1 MANEGLLRRLGFL
14 IGPWN
19 PWLPEQRRDPY
30 PTYRFLRE
38 EKPLC
43 RAPAFGGWVASR
55 AEDVEL
61 VLRDKR
67 FTTQRQELAPI
78 RALRRAARDV
88 PDLVAFLDHDLLMI
102 DGAKHTRL
110 RKLVSKAFTPRRVRE
125 LEPRIEALVEELLD
139 EAVRRRGGRLEL
151 VSDLAEPLP
160 ATVIGEM
167 LGVPSKDRD
176 LLHAWSQE
184 AVELLDPLSGRE
196 GLEPPKRATR
206 ALADYF
212 RTLLAARRREPRDDL
227 LSAMVAAEDEGER
240 LSEAEVL
247 ALATLIL
254 VAGHETTANLIGN
267 AVVCLLR
274 YPDERKRLRDDPSL
288 LPSAVEEFLRF
299 ESPIQITDRV
309 ATEDLELRGKRVKR
323 GQLVAVLLGS
333 ANRDPARFPEP
344 DRLDLGRSE
353 NRHFAFG
360 HGSHFCLGAQ
370 LARLEA
376 QVALRGLLRRFPDF
390 RGAPDPP
397 DWKRSAV
404 LRGPTALPLEVR

>member
-1 MANEGLLRRLGFL
+1 
-14 IGPWN
+14 
-19 PWLPEQRRDPY
+19 
-30 PTYRFLRE
+30 
-38 EKPLC
+38 
-43 RAPAFGGWVASR
+43 
-55 AEDVEL
+55 
-61 VLRDKR
+61 
-67 FTTQRQELAPI
+67 
-78 RALRRAARDV
+78 
-88 PDLVAFLDHDLLMI
+88 
-102 DGAKHTRL
+102 
-110 RKLVSKAFTPRRVRE
+110 
-125 LEPRIEALVEELLD
+125 
-139 EAVRRRGGRLEL
+139 
-151 VSDLAEPLP
+151 
-160 ATVIGEM
+160 M

-323 GQLVAVLLGS
+323 GQLVALLLGS